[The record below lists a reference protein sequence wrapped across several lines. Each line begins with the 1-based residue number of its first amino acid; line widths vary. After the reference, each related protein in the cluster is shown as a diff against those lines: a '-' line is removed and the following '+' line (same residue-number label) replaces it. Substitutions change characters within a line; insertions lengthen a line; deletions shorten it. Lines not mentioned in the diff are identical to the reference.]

1 MVTAEVGSM
10 RKFIPLALGLV
21 IAVAPV
27 QPVLAAEEKTPAQ
40 QTIAL
45 EAVALPVIVDGRL
58 LNYVFCSIRLD
69 LYPNADGAKVRAKE
83 EYFRDDLVRMGH
95 RSPFTRK
102 DDYTKV
108 DEAKVRAEVMRIAPG
123 LVGPGVIKSATIVKQ
138 TSQKLM
144 PPPAPQQPRSRE
156 IIP

>member
-1 MVTAEVGSM
+1 M
-10 RKFIPLALGLV
+10 RRFAPLALGLM

-27 QPVLAAEEKTPAQ
+27 QPVLAAADKDKDKDKSAA

-45 EAVALPVIVDGRL
+45 QAVALPIIVDGQL
-58 LNYVFCSIRLD
+58 INYVFCSIRLD
-69 LYPNADGAKVRAKE
+69 LYPNADGSKVRAKE

-95 RSPFTRK
+95 RMPFTRK

-108 DEAKVRAEVMRIAPG
+108 DEARVRAEVLRIAPT
-123 LVGPGVIKSATIVKQ
+123 LVGTGVIRSATITKQ
-138 TSQKLM
+138 SSQKLM
-144 PPPAPQQPRSRE
+144 TLPPSQQNHSRE

>member
-1 MVTAEVGSM
+1 M
-10 RKFIPLALGLV
+10 

-27 QPVLAAEEKTPAQ
+27 QPVLAAGDKDKAAA

-45 EAVALPVIVDGRL
+45 EAIALPIIVDGRL
-58 LNYVFCSIRLD
+58 INYVFCSIRLD
-69 LYPNADGAKVRAKE
+69 LYPNVDGSKVRAKE

-108 DEAKVRAEVMRIAPG
+108 DEPRVRAEIMRIAPS
-123 LVGPGVIKSATIVKQ
+123 LVGPGVIRSATIIKQ
-138 TSQKLM
+138 SSQKLM
-144 PPPAPQQPRSRE
+144 TLPPSQQSRSRE

>member
-1 MVTAEVGSM
+1 M
-10 RKFIPLALGLV
+10 RRFAPLALGLL

-27 QPVLAAEEKTPAQ
+27 EPVLAAEPPSEP
-40 QTIAL
+40 QTVAL
-45 EAVALPVIVDGRL
+45 QAIALPVIVDGQL

-69 LYPNADGAKVRAKE
+69 LYPKADGAKVRAKE

-95 RSPFTRK
+95 RVPFTRK
-102 DDYTKV
+102 DDYTKI
-108 DEAKVRAEVMRIAPG
+108 DEARVRAEIMRIAPG
-123 LVGPGVIKSATIVKQ
+123 LVGPGMIRSVTITKQ

-144 PPPAPQQPRSRE
+144 TLPPPPQSHSHE

>member
-1 MVTAEVGSM
+1 M
-10 RKFIPLALGLV
+10 RSLAPLALGLM

-27 QPVLAAEEKTPAQ
+27 QPVLAAEPPSAP

-45 EAVALPVIVDGRL
+45 QAVALPVIVDGRL
-58 LNYVFCSIRLD
+58 INYVFCSIRLD

-95 RSPFTRK
+95 RAPFTRK

-108 DEAKVRAEVMRIAPG
+108 DDARVRAEIMRIAPG
-123 LVGPGVIKSATIVKQ
+123 LVGPGVIRSATIIKQ

-144 PPPAPQQPRSRE
+144 TLPPPPQTHSPE

>member
-1 MVTAEVGSM
+1 M
-10 RKFIPLALGLV
+10 RRFAPVALGLL

-27 QPVLAAEEKTPAQ
+27 EPVLAAEAPSPP

-58 LNYVFCSIRLD
+58 INYVFCSIRLD

-95 RSPFTRK
+95 RNPFTRK

-108 DEAKVRAEVMRIAPG
+108 DDAKVRTEIMRIAPG
-123 LVGPGVIKSATIVKQ
+123 LVGPGVIRSATVIRQ

-144 PPPAPQQPRSRE
+144 TQPPPQLTHAPE

>member
-1 MVTAEVGSM
+1 M
-10 RKFIPLALGLV
+10 RSLAALALGLM

-27 QPVLAAEEKTPAQ
+27 EPVLAAEQPSGP

-45 EAVALPVIVDGRL
+45 EAVALPVIVDGQL
-58 LNYVFCSIRLD
+58 INYVFCSIRLD

-83 EYFRDDLVRMGH
+83 EFFRDDLVRMGH
-95 RSPFTRK
+95 RNPFTRR

-108 DEAKVRAEVMRIAPG
+108 DEAKVRAEIMRIAPG
-123 LVGPGVIKSATIVKQ
+123 LVGPGVIRTATIIKQ

-144 PPPAPQQPRSRE
+144 TLPPTQQTHSRE

>member
-1 MVTAEVGSM
+1 M
-10 RKFIPLALGLV
+10 RTLVPLALGLLL
-21 IAVAPV
+21 AVAPLE
-27 QPVLAAEEKTPAQ
+27 PVLAAQAPSAP

-58 LNYVFCSIRLD
+58 INYVFCSIRLD

-95 RSPFTRK
+95 RNPFTRK

-123 LVGPGVIKSATIVKQ
+123 LVGPGVIRSATIIRQ

-144 PPPAPQQPRSRE
+144 TLPPAQQTHSRE

>member
-1 MVTAEVGSM
+1 M
-10 RKFIPLALGLV
+10 RKFAPLALGLL

-27 QPVLAAEEKTPAQ
+27 EPVFAADQPSAP

-45 EAVALPVIVDGRL
+45 EAIALPVIVDGRL
-58 LNYVFCSIRLD
+58 INYVFCSIRLD

-83 EYFRDDLVRMGH
+83 EYIRDDLVRMGH
-95 RSPFTRK
+95 RSPFTLK
-102 DDYTKV
+102 NDYTKV
-108 DEAKVRAEVMRIAPG
+108 DEAKVRVEILRIAPG
-123 LVGPGVIKSATIVKQ
+123 LVGSGVIRTATITKQ

-144 PPPAPQQPRSRE
+144 TLPPPQQSHSRE

>member
-1 MVTAEVGSM
+1 M
-10 RKFIPLALGLV
+10 RSLAPLALGLL

-27 QPVLAAEEKTPAQ
+27 EPVLAADPPSAP

-58 LNYVFCSIRLD
+58 INYVFCSIRLD
-69 LYPNADGAKVRAKE
+69 LYPNADGTKVRAKE

-108 DEAKVRAEVMRIAPG
+108 DEAKVRAEIMRIAPG
-123 LVGPGVIKSATIVKQ
+123 LVGPGVIRSAAITRQ

-144 PPPAPQQPRSRE
+144 TLPPSQQSHSHE

>member
-1 MVTAEVGSM
+1 
-10 RKFIPLALGLV
+10 
-21 IAVAPV
+21 
-27 QPVLAAEEKTPAQ
+27 VLAAEEKAAPR
-40 QTIAL
+40 TIAL
-45 EAVALPVIVDGRL
+45 EAVALPIIVDGRL

-83 EYFRDDLVRMGH
+83 EFFRDDLVRTGH

-108 DEAKVRAEVMRIAPG
+108 DEAKVKAEVMRIAPT
-123 LVGPGVIKSATIVKQ
+123 LVGPGVIRSASIIKQ
-138 TSQKLM
+138 SSQKLM
-144 PPPAPQQPRSRE
+144 TLPPPQQSHSRE

>member
-1 MVTAEVGSM
+1 M
-10 RKFIPLALGLV
+10 RRFVPLALGLM

-27 QPVLAAEEKTPAQ
+27 QPVLAAADKDKDKSAA

-45 EAVALPVIVDGRL
+45 QAVALPIVVDGQL
-58 LNYVFCSIRLD
+58 INYVFCSVRLD

-95 RSPFTRK
+95 RNPFTRK

-108 DEAKVRAEVMRIAPG
+108 DEARVRAEVMRIAPA
-123 LVGPGVIKSATIVKQ
+123 LVGAGVIRSATITKQ
-138 TSQKLM
+138 SSQKLM
-144 PPPAPQQPRSRE
+144 TLPPSQQNHSRE

>member
-1 MVTAEVGSM
+1 M
-10 RKFIPLALGLV
+10 RTFPSLALGLL

-27 QPVLAAEEKTPAQ
+27 QPVLAAEGKPAAP

-45 EAVALPVIVDGRL
+45 EAVALPIIVDGQL

-83 EYFRDDLVRMGH
+83 QYFRDDLVRTGH
-95 RSPFTRK
+95 RTPFVRK
-102 DDYTKV
+102 DDYTRV
-108 DEAKVRAEVMRIAPG
+108 DEARVRAEVLRVAPS
-123 LVGPGVIKSATIVKQ
+123 LVGAGVIRSAVITRQ
-138 TSQKLM
+138 SSQKLM
-144 PPPAPQQPRSRE
+144 TLPPPPQTHSPE

>member
-1 MVTAEVGSM
+1 M
-10 RKFIPLALGLV
+10 RTLAPLALGLL

-27 QPVLAAEEKTPAQ
+27 EPVLAAAPPPAP
-40 QTIAL
+40 QTMAL

-58 LNYVFCSIRLD
+58 INYVFCSIRLE

-95 RSPFTRK
+95 RNPFTRN

-108 DEAKVRAEVMRIAPG
+108 DEARVRAEIMRIAPG
-123 LVGPGVIKSATIVKQ
+123 LVGPGVIRSATI
-138 TSQKLM
+138 T
-144 PPPAPQQPRSRE
+144 
-156 IIP
+156 

>member
-1 MVTAEVGSM
+1 M
-10 RKFIPLALGLV
+10 RKLVPLALGLL

-27 QPVLAAEEKTPAQ
+27 EPVLAAETPPAP
-40 QTIAL
+40 QTVAL
-45 EAVALPVIVDGRL
+45 ESVALPIIVDGRL
-58 LNYVFCSIRLD
+58 INYVFCSIRLD

-83 EYFRDDLVRMGH
+83 QYFRDDLVRMGH

-102 DDYTKV
+102 DDYTRV
-108 DEAKVRAEVMRIAPG
+108 DEARVRAEVLRIAPG
-123 LVGPGVIKSATIVKQ
+123 LVGPGLVRSATITRQ

-144 PPPAPQQPRSRE
+144 TLPPSQQPRSHE